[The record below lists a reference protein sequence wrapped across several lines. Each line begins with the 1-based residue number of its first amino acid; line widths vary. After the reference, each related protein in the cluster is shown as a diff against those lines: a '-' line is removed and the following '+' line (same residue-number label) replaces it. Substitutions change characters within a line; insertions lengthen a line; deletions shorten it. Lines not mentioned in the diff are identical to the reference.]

1 MTLTVR
7 MSDISIHALFA
18 EGDRRRTARR
28 YDVQIISI
36 HALFAEGDL
45 AGDLDGLRRVIS
57 IHALFAEGDCRGDD
71 LGARVFISIHA
82 LFAEGDTLL
91 CCCQQ
96 LIQHFYPR
104 PLRRGRPRT

>member
-57 IHALFAEGDCRGDD
+57 IHALFAEGDSKYAQFNSAY
-71 LGARVFISIHA
+71 LINLYIS
-82 LFAEGDTLL
+82 
-91 CCCQQ
+91 
-96 LIQHFYPR
+96 
-104 PLRRGRPRT
+104 